1 MSKAEEGLTLQNQAY
16 VALLDDIINCNLKPG
31 QKISLRD
38 LEEMLGYGR
47 TPIRESVVR
56 LVQQGI
62 VYTVPQSGTFI
73 SKIDL
78 ADAANARYVREAL
91 ETNIAVECCARAT
104 EADLSRLELILDQQV
119 KALSADDE
127 DLSFKLDNTFHQE
140 LFTIAGRIDVWR
152 WIESLSIHLNRYRRI
167 RLQVQQLDSAEILR
181 QHKRIYEA
189 IVSRDTDSARYL
201 THVHL
206 HLMAQEKADVLKA
219 FPDYFA

>member
-1 MSKAEEGLTLQNQAY
+1 MSKTDEGLTLQNQAY

-38 LEEMLGYGR
+38 LENMLGYGR
-47 TPIRESVVR
+47 TPIRESIVR

-73 SKIDL
+73 SRIDL
-78 ADAANARYVREAL
+78 ADASNARYVREAL

-104 EADLSRLELILDQQV
+104 EEDLERLSLILDQQD
-119 KALSADDE
+119 KALVVEDE

-140 LFTIAGRIDVWR
+140 LFRIAGRLEVWR
-152 WIESLSIHLNRYRRI
+152 WIETLSIHLNRYRRV

-189 IVSRDTDSARYL
+189 IATRNTDSARYL

-206 HLMAQEKADVLKA
+206 HLMAQEQEDVLKA
-219 FPDYFA
+219 FPDYFN